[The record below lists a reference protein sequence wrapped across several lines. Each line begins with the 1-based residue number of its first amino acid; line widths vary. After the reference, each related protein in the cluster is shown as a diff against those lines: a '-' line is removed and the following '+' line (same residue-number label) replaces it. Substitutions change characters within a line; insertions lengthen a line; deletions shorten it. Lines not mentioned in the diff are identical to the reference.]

1 MRPTGRLNAERRT
14 TPHGTGRSRRAA
26 GGFTLVE
33 VLVAVAVVA
42 ITLGAGLRAAGVLID
57 NSQRLS
63 DVIAAQWCA
72 ENHLA
77 NMKLLRQFPS
87 VGEADFSCEQLGRRY
102 GGRTVVSSQRFVDLR
117 LIDVMVSDDTG
128 RQLVRLSTLLYRQ

>member
-1 MRPTGRLNAERRT
+1 MKR
-14 TPHGTGRSRRAA
+14 GTD
-26 GGFTLVE
+26 GFTLVE

-42 ITLGAGLRAAGVLID
+42 IALGAGLRAAGVMVD
-57 NSQRLS
+57 NAQRLS

-77 NMKLLRQFPS
+77 NLRLTRQFPG
-87 VGEADFSCEQLGRRY
+87 VGDVDFSCEQLGRLY
-102 GGRTVVSSQRFVDLR
+102 AGRLRVAATQWVDLR
-117 LIDVMVSDDTG
+117 LVDASVSDDAG

>member
-1 MRPTGRLNAERRT
+1 MT
-14 TPHGTGRSRRAA
+14 RAA

-42 ITLGAGLRAAGVLID
+42 IALGAGLRAAGVLVD

-77 NMKLLRQFPS
+77 NLKLTRQFPG
-87 VGEADFSCEQLGRRY
+87 VGDTDFFCEQLGRQF
-102 GGRTVVSSQRFVDLR
+102 GGRLHVAGTQWVDLR
-117 LIDVMVSDDTG
+117 LVDASISDESG
-128 RQLVRLSTLLYRQ
+128 HQLVRLHTLLYRH